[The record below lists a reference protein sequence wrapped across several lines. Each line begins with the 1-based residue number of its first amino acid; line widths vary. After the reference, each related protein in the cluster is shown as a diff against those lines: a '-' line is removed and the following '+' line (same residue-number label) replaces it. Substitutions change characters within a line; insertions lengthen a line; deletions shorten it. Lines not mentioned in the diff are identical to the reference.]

1 MDEIAGRG
9 ESRGPDGPRYAV
21 WFAPAPDSALHAEG
35 SRWLGRD
42 AISGAGLAPPA
53 IPGLAAER
61 WAELAAEP
69 RLYGF
74 HATLKPPF
82 RLARGTGPG
91 GLCAAVRALARR
103 RASFEARLEVGLLA
117 GFLALRERPEGAGT
131 RALAAACVAALDGFR
146 ARPEEGEI
154 ARRRAFGL
162 TPAQEALLQRWGYP
176 WVMEEFRFHMT
187 LTRRLAGAAEAGA
200 LRPVLAAAFRES
212 LGRPAGVDAISV
224 FRQDAPGAP
233 FREVRRFPLGG

>member
-9 ESRGPDGPRYAV
+9 ESRARYAV

-53 IPGLAAER
+53 IPGLAPER
-61 WAELAAEP
+61 WAELTAEP

-74 HATLKPPF
+74 HATLKAPF

-91 GLCAAVRALARR
+91 GLCAAVEALARR
-103 RASFEARLEVGLLA
+103 RAPFETRLEVGLLD
-117 GFLALRERPEGAGT
+117 GFRALRERPEGEAT

-146 ARPEEGEI
+146 ARPEPGES

-162 TPAQEALLQRWGYP
+162 NPAQEALLRRWGYP

-187 LTRRLAGAAEAGA
+187 LTRRLAGAAEAEA
-200 LRPVLAAAFRES
+200 LRPALAAAFRES
-212 LGRPAGVDAISV
+212 PDRTVTVDAISV